1 MGSWPYRPHL
11 RLTAGARLLALLAI
25 GGPILWTRDHD
36 AVVALGAIVV
46 VWLLAQVAA
55 SLPRLSRLA
64 DPTIEAALVGAICGI
79 SLHSTLAVTAALSLA
94 PFVGGLRKGTT
105 GVAFAT
111 ATQLV
116 CVVLPGVLPL
126 ESFSAAESQ
135 AVFTWSVVG
144 VGVGLVGAI
153 IRTTLLQPHDD
164 LAPYLEAQQLVRDLI
179 DVSGGLG
186 QGLDV
191 DRSADQVMD
200 TLAER
205 LPVVGQTLFV
215 PRGELLVP
223 LLSRSST
230 PGHAD
235 HPSDVESL
243 AIEAWARGEPLAWH
257 GCFAAPLG
265 DTAVLAGTV
274 APNALTSG
282 EVEAAL
288 TDVFAD
294 LRSLAVELDT
304 ALMFAR
310 LRDTAT
316 ADVRRR
322 LSREMH
328 DGVAQDVAA
337 LGYVVDALAADPASP
352 AQAEQLAVLRR
363 RISGIVA
370 EVRQSVLVLRT
381 TSGDSESLGAAIG
394 TLARHLSEVSQVP
407 IEVTLDEQGAR
418 LRPHVEAELLR
429 IAQEAM
435 NNAVKHARAT
445 TIAVHCEVRAP
456 DARLTVTDDGRGL
469 GRARD
474 DSYGLDIMRER
485 AGLVGA
491 RLTISENPSGG
502 LVVSAVIDSALPDP
516 ATAETD
522 DPTVGRVSR

>member
-1 MGSWPYRPHL
+1 MGSWQYRPHL

-25 GGPILWTRDHD
+25 GGPILWTREHD
-36 AVVALGAIVV
+36 AIGALAAIAV
-46 VWLLAQVAA
+46 VWLLAQAA
-55 SLPRLSRLA
+55 ATLPRLHRLA
-64 DPTIEAALVGAICGI
+64 DPTIEAALVGAICGL
-79 SLHSTLAVTAALSLA
+79 SLNSTVAVTAALALA
-94 PFVGGLRKGTT
+94 PFVGGLRRGTT
-105 GVAFAT
+105 GVAFTT
-111 ATQLV
+111 AAQLV
-116 CVVLPGVLPL
+116 CVVLPGVVRL
-126 ESFSAAESQ
+126 ESFSAAASQ
-135 AVFTWSVVG
+135 AVFTWSIAG
-144 VGVGLVGAI
+144 VGVGLVAAI
-153 IRTTLLQPHDD
+153 IRTTLLQPRDD

-179 DVSGGLG
+179 DISGGLG
-186 QGLDV
+186 KGLDV
-191 DRSADQVMD
+191 DRSAERVMD

-205 LPVVGQTLFV
+205 LPVTGQTLFV
-215 PRGELLVP
+215 PRDELLVP
-223 LLSRSST
+223 LLSRSVAG
-230 PGHAD
+230 GHAD
-235 HPSDVESL
+235 DTGEVESL
-243 AIEAWARGEPLAWH
+243 AIEAWARGEPLAWR

-265 DTAVLAGTV
+265 DIAVLAGTV
-274 APNALTSG
+274 APDALTG
-282 EVEAAL
+282 AEVEAAL

-294 LRSLAVELDT
+294 LRSLAVQLDT

-352 AQAEQLAVLRR
+352 EQAEQLAVLRR

-381 TSGDSESLGAAIG
+381 TSGDSESLGAAISA
-394 TLARHLSEVSQVP
+394 LARHLSETSQVP

-418 LRPHVEAELLR
+418 LRPHIEAELLR

-435 NNAVKHARAT
+435 NNAVKHAHAT

-456 DARLTVTDDGRGL
+456 DARITVTDDGRGL
-469 GRARD
+469 GGARA

-491 RLTISENPSGG
+491 RLTIAENPSGG
-502 LVVSAVIDSALPDP
+502 LVVSAVIDGALPAP
-516 ATAETD
+516 TATDT
-522 DPTVGRVSR
+522 TRGRVSR